1 MTILAL
7 LPARTELGYALFT
20 DTARAPAWVGRS
32 GDYRGPRAARS
43 ALAGVRERLP
53 LAAMGSV
60 DAIGVRLPFGG
71 ELFRRAEL
79 LSADTRRRLASLAPN
94 SPLAVPAA
102 LGLLD
107 ACGDVFPGTPV
118 VLAFETAF
126 FADLPTRERL
136 YAVGGAGNGTRGLR
150 RYGYHGLFHQAAVA
164 AAACAGD
171 AGRVRRCARNR
182 ALRSPRWPGGRLV
195 MVTGEPPCWRD
206 CRQTSCGEIDPAII
220 WVLARANGWGP
231 EQINH
236 VLTRDSG
243 LSGLAGERVSV
254 LDVLTSGRPELQL
267 ARDVLEYRMLLAA
280 GAGVAALSGL
290 DHIVFSGRFA
300 RAGDVVGPWLV
311 ERLSACRREGP
322 PLTWSS
328 FSLSLERLVADTPWP
343 CWQMAC
349 GEPAMS
355 TASRSDRGK
364 RSTAAERP
372 AAITPGR

>member
-1 MTILAL
+1 MTVLAL

-20 DTARAPAWVGRS
+20 DTARTPAWVGRS

-43 ALAGVRERLP
+43 ALAGARERLP

-136 YAVGGAGNGTRGLR
+136 YAVDGAGNGTRGLR

-164 AAACAGD
+164 AAARAGN
-171 AGRVRRCARNR
+171 AGRVLSVC
-182 ALRSPRWPGGRLV
+182 LEPRPEIAAVAGGRPV
-195 MVTGEPPCWRD
+195 MVTGGATPLEGLPG
-206 CRQTSCGEIDPAII
+206 QTSCGEIDPAIV

-254 LDVLTSGRPELQL
+254 LDVLTSGRPQLQL

-300 RAGDVVGPWLV
+300 RASDVVGPWLV
-311 ERLSACRREGP
+311 ERLSACRRDGP
-322 PLTWSS
+322 ALTWSS
-328 FSLSLERLVADTPWP
+328 LLLSLERLTADHTVAVL
-343 CWQMAC
+343 AA
-349 GEPAMS
+349 GLGGA
-355 TASRSDRGK
+355 RHVDRV
-364 RSTAAERP
+364 AV
-372 AAITPGR
+372 